1 MNKKRYVKEIE
12 QLFVEWKK
20 ESMHDEKT
28 FVADGIINPDIFFEQ
43 DVRPLFLLKEA
54 YAKDGIGWDLTQ
66 EHNNAYTDEKQKNTT
81 WPNISRWT
89 YGLFNTTQTSKPELS
104 NDEIFEGKRNKYLQK
119 IAAINVR
126 KSSGV
131 SVSSMKALRQYAES
145 DKERLKKQIELT
157 DPTVIICCYTLSLF
171 KIIFDKKHNGFM
183 KNKHYDYIELNNH
196 KVLVLD
202 FYHPSCRKAKETLF
216 EMFVNLYN
224 TALNEE

>member
-20 ESMHDEKT
+20 DSMHDEKS
-28 FVADGIINPDIFFEQ
+28 FVADGIINPDVFFEQ

-66 EHNNAYTDEKQKNTT
+66 EHNNAFPDEKQKNTT

-89 YGLFNTTQTSKPELS
+89 YGLFNTTRTSKPAFS

-126 KSSGV
+126 KSNGV
-131 SVSSMKALRQYAES
+131 SKSDMKALRQYAES

-171 KIIFDKKHNGFM
+171 KIIFDKKRCGFM

-202 FYHPSCRKAKETLF
+202 FYHPSCPKTSETLF

-224 TALNEE
+224 SALNEE